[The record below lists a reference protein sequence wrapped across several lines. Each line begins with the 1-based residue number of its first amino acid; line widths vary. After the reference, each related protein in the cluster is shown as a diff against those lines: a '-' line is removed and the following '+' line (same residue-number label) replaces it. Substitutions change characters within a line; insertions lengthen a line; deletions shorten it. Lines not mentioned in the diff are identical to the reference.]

1 MTFGTVA
8 AVVST
13 VAGVNSL
20 MGGSSGG
27 QSSGTYDP
35 YGKYR
40 GQAATQLN
48 TLLAHPEQAMSQP
61 GYQQTLKQGIE
72 ASKVGAA
79 ATGNV
84 ASGGE
89 LEALQS
95 VGQNTFGSYYNSML
109 ANLMQLS
116 GASQAPAAANQAMQQ
131 GANLSQARQIGG
143 LQTLTSGLGS
153 LGQSGLFSSSG
164 GVGGISSGGYGTP
177 VNSGTGA
184 DYGSWMSDQG
194 IAPIQNF

>member
-13 VAGVNSL
+13 AAGVNSL

-131 GANLSQARQIGG
+131 GANAAQARQVGN

-153 LGQSGLFSSSG
+153 LGQSGLFGGNQSPYVNTYGASSGYAPTSSSFSYDPSLG
-164 GVGGISSGGYGTP
+164 QV
-177 VNSGTGA
+177 
-184 DYGSWMSDQG
+184 
-194 IAPIQNF
+194 

>member
-8 AVVST
+8 TVVST
-13 VAGVNSL
+13 AAAAKSL

-48 TLLAHPEQAMSQP
+48 DLMAHPEQAMSQP

-131 GANLSQARQIGG
+131 GANASQARQVGN

-184 DYGSWMSDQG
+184 DYGSWMSGQG

>member
-8 AVVST
+8 TVVST
-13 VAGVNSL
+13 AAAAKSL

-48 TLLAHPEQAMSQP
+48 DLMAHPEKAMSQP
-61 GYQQTLKQGIE
+61 GYQQTLQRGIE

-116 GASQAPAAANQAMQQ
+116 GASQSPAAANQAMQQ
-131 GANLSQARQIGG
+131 GANLSQARQVGG
-143 LQTLTSGLGS
+143 LQTLTSGMGALS
-153 LGQSGLFSSSG
+153 QSGLFSSSG

-184 DYGSWMSDQG
+184 DYGSWMSGQG